1 MYEVLGYDAVS
12 DLTLILEDEEFEQI
26 GLSPDA
32 ARSIQR
38 AARIRVLERHIHDGG
53 AGEYPGAE
61 DLYRLGYDEPAM
73 LRHLDRADARQLG
86 LSDAQSKRLIGLGH
100 SALAPGEVREQHDE
114 L

>member
-53 AGEYPGAE
+53 AG
-61 DLYRLGYDEPAM
+61 
-73 LRHLDRADARQLG
+73 
-86 LSDAQSKRLIGLGH
+86 
-100 SALAPGEVREQHDE
+100 
-114 L
+114 